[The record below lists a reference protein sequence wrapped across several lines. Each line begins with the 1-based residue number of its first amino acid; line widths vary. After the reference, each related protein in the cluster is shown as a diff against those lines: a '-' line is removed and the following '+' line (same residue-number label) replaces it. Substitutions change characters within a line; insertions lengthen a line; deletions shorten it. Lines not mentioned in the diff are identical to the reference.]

1 MCATDTGSGQRQ
13 EPGLG
18 FNISKESVFQGRVK
32 KVCVYAPY
40 MYHCLLY
47 AMFDAWPV

>member
-18 FNISKESVFQGRVK
+18 FNISKESVFQK
-32 KVCVYAPY
+32 KCVFMHHICTTASY
-40 MYHCLLY
+40 MLCL
-47 AMFDAWPV
+47 MPGQFNS